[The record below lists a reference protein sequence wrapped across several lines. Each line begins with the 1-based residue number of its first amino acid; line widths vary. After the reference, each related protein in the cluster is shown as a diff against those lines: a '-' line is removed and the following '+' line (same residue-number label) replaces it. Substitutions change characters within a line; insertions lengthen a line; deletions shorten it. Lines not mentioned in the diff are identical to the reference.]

1 MAARA
6 MGWLWLAHAAAA
18 VVAFAWLGVELVR
31 IIVRFDL
38 ARDGLAQIGAF
49 FAGYGMFVAA
59 TIAVFGWK
67 LGRFALGRAAGS
79 ALAFFAGAVVLHLMP
94 TTLAY
99 LGTFGPAPPPLARC
113 LVGQCLERP
122 WQAVV
127 LFESI
132 LALATLGWLATVRRA
147 V

>member
-18 VVAFAWLGVELVR
+18 VVAFVWLGVELVR
-31 IIVRFDL
+31 ILVRFDL

-67 LGRFALGRAAGS
+67 LARFALGRAAGS
-79 ALAFFAGAVVLHLMP
+79 PHLHSVHGHLQHDQGRSSVLVARREGDDGDPRRSAV
-94 TTLAY
+94 
-99 LGTFGPAPPPLARC
+99 APD
-113 LVGQCLERP
+113 
-122 WQAVV
+122 
-127 LFESI
+127 
-132 LALATLGWLATVRRA
+132 
-147 V
+147 